1 MKYDI
6 SHALLHLVP
15 QAQWAIS
22 GESYSG
28 IQWFDSSVTKP
39 TESALNTKVDEL
51 NAAEPLRLLRI
62 ERDKRLAACDW
73 RASSDLTISNGWKT
87 YRQALRDLPA
97 SATPKLDSRDELDL
111 TSVTWPTEPT

>member
-28 IQWFDSSVTKP
+28 IQWSDSSVTKP

-73 RASSDLTISNGWKT
+73 RASSDLTISNDWKT
-87 YRQALRDLPA
+87 YRQALRDMTTQ
-97 SATPKLDSRDELDL
+97 TPKLNSKFELDL
-111 TSVTWPTEPT
+111 TSVTWPTEPS

>member
-6 SHALLHLVP
+6 SHALLNLVP
-15 QAQWAIS
+15 KAQWSIS

-39 TESALNTKVDEL
+39 TESALNTKVNEL

-73 RASSDLTISNGWKT
+73 RANSDLTLSDAWKT

-111 TSVTWPTEPT
+111 TSVTWPTEPS

>member
-28 IQWFDSSVTKP
+28 IQWSDSSVTKP

-73 RASSDLTISNGWKT
+73 RASSDLTISDAWKT
-87 YRQALRDLPA
+87 YRQALRDMTTQ
-97 SATPKLDSRDELDL
+97 TPKLDSRFELDL
-111 TSVTWPTEPT
+111 TSVTWPTEPS